1 MEELKASFE
10 DGSVGVDS
18 VVEKYESLKET
29 FEFNDEWANRV
40 DALFEKLDK
49 IARNVPEL
57 KDEEEF
63 KNLLDIVGWMMKRS
77 GTMSD
82 EIKQVTAE
90 FENFFNEHCKREKE

>member
-1 MEELKASFE
+1 M
-10 DGSVGVDS
+10 
-18 VVEKYESLKET
+18 
-29 FEFNDEWANRV
+29 
-40 DALFEKLDK
+40 
-49 IARNVPEL
+49 
-57 KDEEEF
+57 